1 MSRARQQPP
10 KDALATFHHEARALR
25 DATQRTEST
34 RNVGWVSLVLSIGL
48 AALAVMLGLEASA
61 GAGATAL
68 AAGFFLFMTLVCF
81 REVKRLKG
89 ELEGANSLA
98 VPSRVAQRLKK
109 LPATPPAQVRWR
121 VTRALDAHVH
131 LGRFLVHVRRQG
143 MSAEADALAR
153 AAEASVSHIV
163 ERCET
168 LLRMLQV
175 AQPSEAVVAAR
186 TAVENDV
193 DAHLVELSAA
203 MDAAATFITV
213 DTPEAA
219 SLLTERAGALTA
231 LADGLSDAFAEPPQL
246 AASAE

>member
-1 MSRARQQPP
+1 MSRTSQQPP
-10 KDALATFHHEARALR
+10 NDALATFHEESRALR
-25 DATQRTEST
+25 ST
-34 RNVGWVSLVLSIGL
+34 RQRGASTGKVGWGSLVLTLVLLVQAVVLGV
-48 AALAVMLGLEASA
+48 AASP
-61 GAGATAL
+61 GAGPTAL
-68 AAGFFLFMTLVCF
+68 AAGFFLFVTILCF
-81 REVKRLKG
+81 RE
-89 ELEGANSLA
+89 
-98 VPSRVAQRLKK
+98 SRRIKALQADAAPLGLPTGIAQRLKK
-109 LPATPPAQVRWR
+109 LPAGPPGQVRWR

-143 MSAEADALAR
+143 MPAEADALAR
-153 AAEASVSHIV
+153 AAEASVGHIV

-175 AQPSEAVVAAR
+175 GQPSEAVVAAR

-219 SLLTERAGALTA
+219 SRLTEQADALAA
-231 LADGLSDAFAEPPQL
+231 LADGLTEAFVEQPQL